1 MNASARKAR
10 AEIRTRA
17 RKTRAEARDRRPV
30 NTAKLAKSCET
41 RARSLTTHVL
51 AAGVASE
58 AVGGVVSALRTVAKR
73 TNTKPSEK
81 ARTRRTRDGWGRTVR
96 TSRRYSQAKVRE
108 LLTAYKPRKAEYR
121 EARELMLAA

>member
-1 MNASARKAR
+1 MNASARTAAR
-10 AEIRTRA
+10 NLRDRSRA
-17 RKTRAEARDRRPV
+17 TRAEARDRRPV
-30 NTAKLAKSCET
+30 NTAKLAKSCQS

-51 AAGVASE
+51 AAGVAPE

-73 TNTKPSEK
+73 TNTKPSET
-81 ARTRRTRDGWGRTVR
+81 ARTRRTREGWGRKVR